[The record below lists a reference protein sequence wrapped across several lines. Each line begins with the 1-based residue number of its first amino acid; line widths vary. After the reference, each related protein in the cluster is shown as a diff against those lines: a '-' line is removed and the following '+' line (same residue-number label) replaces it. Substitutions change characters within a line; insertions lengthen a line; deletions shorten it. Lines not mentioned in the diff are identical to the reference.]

1 MRAPPSNVDV
11 SGLGTSLGKCE
22 GAEVGGRK
30 WRVFRQKYGKK
41 TPSPRRRRHYGPSL
55 LRCRGSEA
63 DAPAIWSMNLA
74 DMLRKA
80 SVAGGSEEGADGRQ
94 TGRHKAET
102 TATNH
107 PAAAAAGSL
116 WPRTTADRRR
126 R

>member
-1 MRAPPSNVDV
+1 LVAE
-11 SGLGTSLGKCE
+11 SGEFLGKVT
-22 GAEVGGRK
+22 VG
-30 WRVFRQKYGKK
+30 
-41 TPSPRRRRHYGPSL
+41 RRLHHAVAADDGPSL

-107 PAAAAAGSL
+107 PDAAAAAGSL
-116 WPRTTADRRR
+116 WPRTKADRRNR
-126 R
+126 

>member
-1 MRAPPSNVDV
+1 MVAER
-11 SGLGTSLGKCE
+11 GEFLGKVT
-22 GAEVGGRK
+22 VG
-30 WRVFRQKYGKK
+30 
-41 TPSPRRRRHYGPSL
+41 RRLHHAVAADDGPSL
-55 LRCRGSEA
+55 RRCRGSEA

-74 DMLRKA
+74 DMLPKA
-80 SVAGGSEEGADGRQ
+80 SAAGGSEEGADGRQ

-107 PAAAAAGSL
+107 PAAAAAAGSL